1 MGPFQLRMLFTSD
14 DVQIQAASQ
23 VLAAH
28 SGRSLEEA
36 SEAIRNVIDGEL
48 RIFEFPDEASAQA
61 CADAVGRLG
70 LITKVTPKRT

>member
-1 MGPFQLRMLFTSD
+1 VGPFQLRMIFTSD

-28 SGRSLEEA
+28 SGKSVEEA
-36 SEAIRNVIDGEL
+36 SDAIHDVMDGKL

-61 CADAVGRLG
+61 CADAVDRLG
-70 LITKVTPKRT
+70 LITKVTPKR